1 MSGTHRTAGVKTA
14 GLNLF
19 AVLTFLMALSK
30 LMGVHDWSW
39 WRVCLPVGVYVAF
52 NVAYIGTGFI
62 YLSRANIED
71 RSSEDEAALLEG
83 HAKTSYFWLAWVN
96 VALFSIGATEWMA
109 PSEALNGFWRAFGN
123 PGVMIAFGSL
133 AVVNLF
139 LYWSSIGSRLDESQS
154 TSGDE

>member
-1 MSGTHRTAGVKTA
+1 M
-14 GLNLF
+14 
-19 AVLTFLMALSK
+19 
-30 LMGVHDWSW
+30 
-39 WRVCLPVGVYVAF
+39 YVAF

-71 RSSEDEAALLEG
+71 RQSEDEAALLEE
-83 HAKTSYFWLAWVN
+83 HAKTPYFWLAWVN

-133 AVVNLF
+133 AVVNLY
-139 LYWSSIGSRLDESQS
+139 LYWSSIGSWLDDPQS
-154 TSGDE
+154 TSGGETRRRII